1 MISKTR
7 TRIGSAIVVS
17 AVLLGGGFA
26 MAVNGTS
33 QPANVNPTKVPVTLV
48 TPILEPPQ
56 SLEDQLVAAKAHVAA
71 TANDSGVIVC
81 LTTVG
86 TLAGDIMVDRP
97 AGAKP
102 FTKEEKQFACEQGFK
117 GSHLRIE

>member
-17 AVLLGGGFA
+17 AALLGGGFA
-26 MAVNGTS
+26 MAVSGAS
-33 QPANVNPTKVPVTLV
+33 QPINTNPTKVPITSATS
-48 TPILEPPQ
+48 TPEPFQ
-56 SLEDQLVAAKAHVAA
+56 SLADQIAAAKAHVTA

-97 AGAKP
+97 MGAKP
-102 FTKEEKQFACEQGFK
+102 FTTQEKQLACERGFK
-117 GSHLRIE
+117 GSHL